1 MLLPD
6 ENYIILHNQYSQNEE
21 TIYSCSFGCRN
32 CFKFEMSKENK
43 TDNAVFCPTYYKSHR
58 LRFLFAGK
66 YGAFDYI
73 SVTPPYMEV
82 DYGILMNQVS
92 KSSVV
97 GEDTFIVSQFLYFIL
112 DISFF

>member
-1 MLLPD
+1 MYVVLLD
-6 ENYIILHNQYSQNEE
+6 AGIDCVSSLK
-21 TIYSCSFGCRN
+21 CL
-32 CFKFEMSKENK
+32 KK
-43 TDNAVFCPTYYKSHR
+43 TDNAVFFASHFINMTD
-58 LRFLFAGK
+58 LRFRFAGK

-97 GEDTFIVSQFLYFIL
+97 GEDTFIVSQFLYFVI
-112 DISFF
+112 DIFLFQQLFLLLLWHFGVL